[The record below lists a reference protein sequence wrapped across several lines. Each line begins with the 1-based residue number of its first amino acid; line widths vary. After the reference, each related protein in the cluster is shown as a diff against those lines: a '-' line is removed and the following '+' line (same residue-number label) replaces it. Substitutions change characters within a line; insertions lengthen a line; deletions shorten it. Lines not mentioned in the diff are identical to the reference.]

1 MVNEGEDDGDVAVP
15 HNIGTL
21 TADHV
26 ILYMVSTL
34 CNTSTRI

>member
-1 MVNEGEDDGDVAVP
+1 MVSEGEDDGDVAVP

-26 ILYMVSTL
+26 ILYMASTL
-34 CNTSTRI
+34 CSTSTRI